1 MPPSASALLTEELK
15 KKVRE
20 HGIVVFL
27 DPERHYT
34 GLVSQ
39 LARPGSAFDYGVVSY
54 QDSFL
59 ELMLSLERYGCGLE
73 KDLLL
78 LHLPGIS
85 KETVKST
92 PVLELYEAGT
102 VHERALSTLVRE
114 AAVGAAS
121 PPEIDGFL
129 RTPGLTLEV
138 ADAWLAGLDAA
149 PRDELE
155 SLLETV
161 GIEQVVIQLVATGGR
176 HHAALVKEP
185 ERLLPFLAKHLGLT
199 EAWRLARVG
208 EGPLSPHG
216 LARLVATWLMA
227 VEFVHDLQEPPVHED
242 LRPLK
247 GLGAFAKECKRLAA
261 LVRDELTD
269 EYEEQSQ
276 ALQAELIVERESH
289 KARALGSID
298 TFLFEEGMM
307 RAATIEAILGGE
319 WAVAAGYAASRTT
332 EQCFWVRRSE
342 KLQRTWEILRLAA
355 KLGRAL
361 SESPGLSRC
370 ASLDEAVERYTG
382 KLAPLDRQHRLFEQE
397 AHRRLFSD
405 LEDHDRLL
413 EVRRA
418 VRLAYRAWADAH
430 NRAFFEL
437 CVKHGALPQ
446 RDLQQR
452 ALFADV
458 VQPLVERDGPVALFL
473 VDALR
478 FEMAQALGEE
488 LGRGRAEVSLRAR
501 LAELPTITAIGMNA
515 LPPVERDGRLRLVW
529 QSGSPAGFHAG
540 ELAVTAPAA
549 RIRVM
554 QQRVSGGAVH
564 DLQLEAFDTLTLQQ
578 AKRLLVGK
586 RLVVVR
592 SRELDDAGESGM
604 HLSAFDR
611 TLGTL
616 RAAIQLLTDAGVA
629 RVVVTSDHGF
639 LLQDE
644 TTEAAPIGANR
655 RVAQR
660 RFALLSQP
668 SGMSDVLEVKL
679 SSLGYDSEEEGS
691 LVFRPDTAHWRV
703 SDGVSSFSHGGNSLQ
718 ERVIPVLEIARR
730 GTRGKSLSRYEVLA
744 RPEPVH
750 LGRQRLKVAVRLRDH
765 ENMSLGFVAPKAI
778 SLALRVKDR
787 PDVVLTLLRAG
798 PPASLAADRVLVP
811 PGGEEALIELELEGT
826 ADEHVRV
833 EVFHPDGVEDVTA
846 KVVEGFFEVQRD
858 RRAPKAPSVPPPP
871 PANAEWV
878 DLIEDPQFRKV
889 LELISQ
895 HHVVNEEELV
905 RILGSARRV
914 RSFASEIDVLATRVP
929 FEIEV
934 RPVDGMKVYKR
945 RD

>member
-276 ALQAELIVERESH
+276 ALQGRADRRAREPQGEG
-289 KARALGSID
+289 ARLD
-298 TFLFEEGMM
+298 RHLP
-307 RAATIEAILGGE
+307 
-319 WAVAAGYAASRTT
+319 
-332 EQCFWVRRSE
+332 VRRGDDARRDDRGDPRRRVGGGGGLRRVPHDRAVLLGPPLGE
-342 KLQRTWEILRLAA
+342 APAHLGDLAPRGEARPRAQREPWPVALRLARRGRRA
-355 KLGRAL
+355 LHRQARPARSAAPAVRAGGAPAAVLGSRGPRQAARGAPRRAPRLPRLGRRPQPRVL
-361 SESPGLSRC
+361 
-370 ASLDEAVERYTG
+370 
-382 KLAPLDRQHRLFEQE
+382 
-397 AHRRLFSD
+397 
-405 LEDHDRLL
+405 
-413 EVRRA
+413 RA
-418 VRLAYRAWADAH
+418 VREARGLAAARPPAAGAVRRRGAAARRAR
-430 NRAFFEL
+430 RAGRA
-437 CVKHGALPQ
+437 VPRRRPAL
-446 RDLQQR
+446 
-452 ALFADV
+452 
-458 VQPLVERDGPVALFL
+458 RDGP
-473 VDALR
+473 
-478 FEMAQALGEE
+478 G
-488 LGRGRAEVSLRAR
+488 
-501 LAELPTITAIGMNA
+501 P
-515 LPPVERDGRLRLVW
+515 
-529 QSGSPAGFHAG
+529 
-540 ELAVTAPAA
+540 
-549 RIRVM
+549 
-554 QQRVSGGAVH
+554 
-564 DLQLEAFDTLTLQQ
+564 
-578 AKRLLVGK
+578 
-586 RLVVVR
+586 
-592 SRELDDAGESGM
+592 
-604 HLSAFDR
+604 
-611 TLGTL
+611 
-616 RAAIQLLTDAGVA
+616 
-629 RVVVTSDHGF
+629 
-639 LLQDE
+639 
-644 TTEAAPIGANR
+644 
-655 RVAQR
+655 
-660 RFALLSQP
+660 
-668 SGMSDVLEVKL
+668 
-679 SSLGYDSEEEGS
+679 
-691 LVFRPDTAHWRV
+691 
-703 SDGVSSFSHGGNSLQ
+703 
-718 ERVIPVLEIARR
+718 RR
-730 GTRGKSLSRYEVLA
+730 GA
-744 RPEPVH
+744 RPRPRRGLSG
-750 LGRQRLKVAVRLRDH
+750 LGWR
-765 ENMSLGFVAPKAI
+765 SC
-778 SLALRVKDR
+778 R
-787 PDVVLTLLRAG
+787 PS
-798 PPASLAADRVLVP
+798 P
-811 PGGEEALIELELEGT
+811 
-826 ADEHVRV
+826 
-833 EVFHPDGVEDVTA
+833 
-846 KVVEGFFEVQRD
+846 
-858 RRAPKAPSVPPPP
+858 
-871 PANAEWV
+871 
-878 DLIEDPQFRKV
+878 
-889 LELISQ
+889 
-895 HHVVNEEELV
+895 
-905 RILGSARRV
+905 
-914 RSFASEIDVLATRVP
+914 RS
-929 FEIEV
+929 
-934 RPVDGMKVYKR
+934 G
-945 RD
+945 